1 MTNAGLI
8 FYQSFLMKHLLK
20 IPKINNVLILNAIFI
35 GIQFFFFGFM
45 DTCKSGFIHTGAT
58 QDVYT
63 SALFANVITA

>member
-35 GIQFFFFGFM
+35 GIQFFFGFM
-45 DTCKSGFIHTGAT
+45 DTCKSGFIYTGAT

-63 SALFANVITA
+63 SAMFANVITA